1 MTMYPCTALT
11 PDRPTSTCHAAS
23 PKPRLLPFFLYSL
36 YSSTAYKQGL
46 DISLS
51 LILSLLVVLL
61 FLYRNNTINITMSDT
76 DSKDEPSAPE
86 THDTSPPSSDDSSQA
101 DTLSQTGSQE
111 TREPQDADIQE
122 SSSEAS
128 WSDSESQPPTPSSSS
143 ASSSA
148 SSSPDSPPT
157 LDQARA
163 FLRDPVV
170 LRETPARK
178 AAFLAAKGLP
188 GTDIDVLLKEVLDEE
203 EQPHAQESTAVA
215 APSAPATLPPIVTYP
230 EFVANSSPQ
239 PPPPLVTPQVLAA
252 ALYGT
257 AATSSLL
264 YAAAKLVLAPMV
276 DALTEA
282 RSELHETAG
291 SNLAVLTAKLERI
304 VSVVPPS
311 LSLAAAEKR
320 EDVDEVAIDDASS
333 ASSYDDPT
341 EVFHRDIGVQ
351 TSLPSSPALA
361 PTVAMDSTVPNFATG
376 LSPASIPAPT
386 ASQLQ
391 ADRLASLVE
400 SVRTLSQGWVGSTDL
415 HAEIKTTVEV
425 FREDVDKLSRPPA
438 FTYGG
443 GGSGGMYNYGSAISG
458 ARSSGTSGTKYPGY
472 VTTTRNEPDD
482 EIRKAKENIRRVKG
496 ALLSTRTFPT
506 AR

>member
-1 MTMYPCTALT
+1 
-11 PDRPTSTCHAAS
+11 
-23 PKPRLLPFFLYSL
+23 
-36 YSSTAYKQGL
+36 
-46 DISLS
+46 
-51 LILSLLVVLL
+51 
-61 FLYRNNTINITMSDT
+61 MSDT
-76 DSKDEPSAPE
+76 DPKDEPSSASAPE
-86 THDTSPPSSDDSSQA
+86 THDTLSPPSSDGSSLSSASQA
-101 DTLSQTGSQE
+101 DTPSQTESQE
-111 TREPQDADIQE
+111 VREPQDADTQE
-122 SSSEAS
+122 PPSSE
-128 WSDSESQPPTPSSSS
+128 SESESLPPTPSSSS
-143 ASSSA
+143 
-148 SSSPDSPPT
+148 SPDAPPT

-178 AAFLAAKGLP
+178 AAFLAAKGLS
-188 GTDIDVLLKEVLDEE
+188 GKEIDLLLKEVADE
-203 EQPHAQESTAVA
+203 EQPQAQESTAAAVA
-215 APSAPATLPPIVTYP
+215 APAAPATLPPIVTYP
-230 EFVANSSPQ
+230 EFVANASPQ

-282 RSELHETAG
+282 RTELHETAG
-291 SNLAVLTAKLERI
+291 SNLAALTEKLESI

-311 LSLAAAEKR
+311 LSAAAADKK
-320 EDVDEVAIDDASS
+320 EDVNEVEIDDASS

-351 TSLPSSPALA
+351 TSLPPSPVLP
-361 PTVAMDSTVPNFATG
+361 PTVTMDSTVPNLATG
-376 LSPASIPAPT
+376 LSLASAPPPT

-400 SVRTLSQGWVGSTDL
+400 SVRALSQGWVGSTDL
-415 HAEIKTTVEV
+415 HTEIKTTVEV

-443 GGSGGMYNYGSAISG
+443 GGSGSGGMYNYGSAISG
-458 ARSSGTSGTKYPGY
+458 TGGSGTSGTKYPGY